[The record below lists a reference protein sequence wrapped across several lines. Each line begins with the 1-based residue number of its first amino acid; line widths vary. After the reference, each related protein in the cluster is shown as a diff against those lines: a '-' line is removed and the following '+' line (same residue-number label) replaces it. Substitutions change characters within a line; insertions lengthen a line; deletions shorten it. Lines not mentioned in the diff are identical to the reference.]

1 MAQLDL
7 SHHQSNGCSAVDT
20 IFHCVPDVLG
30 NIEEALLKMLALR
43 AHVIS
48 GSVRGLAERLQLCL

>member
-1 MAQLDL
+1 MDL

-20 IFHCVPDVLG
+20 IFHRVPDVLR

-43 AHVIS
+43 VHVIS
-48 GSVRGLAERLQLCL
+48 GSVCGLAERLQLCLQF